1 MLNRNR
7 QKRKARPDDLV
18 SEQEL
23 IKVIADFLEMGH
35 VENIIAM
42 YKQQPS
48 YYNLLDKLLADE
60 RFAVRLGVTVLME
73 ELHRIQPDKT
83 SLALPSLTRAIKHN
97 RPLVRGEAA
106 NILDIIHSPEAISL
120 VSTLSQD
127 PSPQVR
133 EVALDIMEQ
142 NG

>member
-7 QKRKARPDDLV
+7 QRRTVPSEDLI
-18 SEQEL
+18 SDQEL

-35 VENIIAM
+35 MENIIAM
-42 YKQQPS
+42 YKQQS
-48 YYNLLDKLLADE
+48 RYYNLLDKLLADE
-60 RFAVRLGVTVLME
+60 RFAVRLGVAVLME
-73 ELHRIQPDKT
+73 ELQRLQPDKT
-83 SLALPSLTRAIKHN
+83 SLALPSLTRAIKHKN
-97 RPLVRGEAA
+97 PLVRGEAA

-120 VSTLSQD
+120 VSTLTQD
-127 PSPQVR
+127 PSLQVR